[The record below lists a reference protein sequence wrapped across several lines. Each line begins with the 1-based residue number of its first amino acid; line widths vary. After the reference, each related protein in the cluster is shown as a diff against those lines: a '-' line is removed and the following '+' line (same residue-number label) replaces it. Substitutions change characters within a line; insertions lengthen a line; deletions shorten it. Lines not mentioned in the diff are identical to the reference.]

1 MKSSNAI
8 PLGALFSVALASSAL
23 AHAHLQTSVPTANAT
38 VQAAPASLTL
48 HFSEGLVHKL
58 SGVKVT
64 SPGGGAVS
72 TGTRALSTADD
83 KVMTVPLTGPLAPG
97 AYTVEWHAVAK
108 DTHATH
114 GAYTFTVK
122 P

>member
-1 MKSSNAI
+1 MKSSKAI

-23 AHAHLQTSVPTANAT
+23 AHARLQATVPAANGT

-48 HFSEGLVHKL
+48 DFSEGLELKL

-64 SPGGGAVS
+64 GPGGAAVS
-72 TGTRALSTADD
+72 TGTPALSPTDD
-83 KVMTVPLTGPLAPG
+83 KVMTVPLTGPLGPG

>member
-1 MKSSNAI
+1 MTFSKATT
-8 PLGALFSVALASSAL
+8 LGALFSVALASSAL
-23 AHAHLQTSVPTANAT
+23 AHAHLQTAVPAANAT
-38 VQAAPASLTL
+38 VQAAPAGLTL
-48 HFSEGLVHKL
+48 NFSEGLELKL

-64 SPGGGAVS
+64 GPGGGAVS
-72 TGTRALSTADD
+72 TGTPALSPTDD
-83 KVMTVPLTGPLAPG
+83 KVMTVPLAGPLAPG

-114 GAYTFTVK
+114 GTYTFTVK